1 MLSVSIRVLTVG
13 TYHYDGG
20 LDGLLDPDT
29 ARPRH
34 IVELFLRLAP
44 KDLDAIRDAADVHTL
59 QRAAHKLKGDA
70 AMLGLTRLH
79 ASCRAVDALGKQGD
93 YAAARAAVA
102 DIERDFAATCD
113 ALRALIS

>member
-1 MLSVSIRVLTVG
+1 MMEP
-13 TYHYDGG
+13 
-20 LDGLLDPDT
+20 LDDLLDSET

-34 IVELFLRLAP
+34 IVELFLRIAPADLAT
-44 KDLDAIRDAADVHTL
+44 IQRGADVKTL
-59 QRAAHKLKGDA
+59 QSAAHKMKGDA
-70 AMLGLTRLH
+70 AMLGLSRLH

-93 YAAARAAVA
+93 FAGARALVP